1 MLETMLS
8 AGVSTGAM
16 RLMSAHNLLLAQADP
31 LAAGSA
37 PASAAPAASGSPVAG
52 PGGGAGWI
60 SWAMM
65 LGIFAVFYFLV
76 LRPQQ
81 KRASTHKSF
90 LDALQVGS
98 SVVTT
103 GGIYGTIV
111 AMEDQ
116 IVRLEVAPRTE
127 IRVHKSHIA
136 GAQADAANALASA
149 NQR

>member
-1 MLETMLS
+1 
-8 AGVSTGAM
+8 
-16 RLMSAHNLLLAQADP
+16 
-31 LAAGSA
+31 
-37 PASAAPAASGSPVAG
+37 
-52 PGGGAGWI
+52 
-60 SWAMM
+60 MM

-81 KRASTHKSF
+81 KRASQHKSF
-90 LDALQVGS
+90 LDSLQVGS
-98 SVVTT
+98 SVITT

-127 IRVHKSHIA
+127 LRVHKSHIA
-136 GAQADAANALASA
+136 GNSADAANALATA